1 MYLLTIKKISNS
13 KHVIRSVDVAS
24 QMEYSRASIHKM
36 LGTLK
41 KLKLIDQEYYGSIKL
56 TSLGSRV
63 ANAYQ
68 KKYDTIVSALQGTVT
83 ALSAF
88 IKPIMTEEALLN
100 LSTVGSILIF
110 CVGIN
115 RVWGKKIRVA
125 NLLPAIVF
133 AVAAAFLPFEL

>member
-1 MYLLTIKKISNS
+1 MKLTGNQIMYLLTIKKISNS

-56 TSLGSRV
+56 TSLGSRT

-68 KKYDTIVSALQGTVT
+68 KKYDTIVSALQGTV
-83 ALSAF
+83 
-88 IKPIMTEEALLN
+88 N
-100 LSTVGSILIF
+100 LPECYNL
-110 CVGIN
+110 GICYL
-115 RVWGKKIRVA
+115 A
-125 NLLPAIVF
+125 
-133 AVAAAFLPFEL
+133 ELM

>member
-1 MYLLTIKKISNS
+1 MKVLFEHFFTACFCKTKMLLSVKSDRIYLGTCDVRGLINQIMYLLTIKKISNS

-68 KKYDTIVSALQGTVT
+68 KKYDTIVSALQGTV
-83 ALSAF
+83 
-88 IKPIMTEEALLN
+88 N
-100 LSTVGSILIF
+100 LPEGYNL
-110 CVGIN
+110 GICYL
-115 RVWGKKIRVA
+115 A
-125 NLLPAIVF
+125 
-133 AVAAAFLPFEL
+133 ELM